1 METLNSIVSDIN
13 GVLWSTVIIALL
25 VGAGFYFTFRTG
37 AVQIRYI
44 VDMFKL
50 VVGTAGT
57 KTEGNEVS
65 PFQAF
70 CVSTASRVGV
80 GNIAGIAIAIVA
92 GGPGAIFW
100 MWFIA
105 IIGSATGF
113 VESTLAQIYK
123 VPRENG
129 EAGFRGGPAYY
140 LKNGL
145 GHGIWAAVFAI
156 LISVTYGMIYNSVQ
170 SNTIALALN
179 TAFGVDRMVVGG
191 VVTVLALL
199 IIWGGIGRIAR
210 VTDCLLYTS
219 PSPRD

>member
-1 METLNSIVSDIN
+1 MEALNNVVSEIN
-13 GVLWSTVIIALL
+13 GLLWSSVIIILL
-25 VGAGFYFTFRTG
+25 VGAGFYFTVRTRG
-37 AVQIRYI
+37 VQVRYFL
-44 VDMFKL
+44 DMFKM
-50 VVGTAGT
+50 VAGSAGT
-57 KTEGNEVS
+57 KTEGNTIS

-123 VPRENG
+123 VPREDG
-129 EAGFRGGPAYY
+129 SDGFRGGPAYY

-145 GHGIWAAVFAI
+145 GHGIWQRYLRF
-156 LISVTYGMIYNSVQ
+156 
-170 SNTIALALN
+170 
-179 TAFGVDRMVVGG
+179 
-191 VVTVLALL
+191 
-199 IIWGGIGRIAR
+199 
-210 VTDCLLYTS
+210 
-219 PSPRD
+219 

>member
-70 CVSTASRVGV
+70 CVSTASL
-80 GNIAGIAIAIVA
+80 
-92 GGPGAIFW
+92 
-100 MWFIA
+100 
-105 IIGSATGF
+105 S
-113 VESTLAQIYK
+113 
-123 VPRENG
+123 
-129 EAGFRGGPAYY
+129 
-140 LKNGL
+140 
-145 GHGIWAAVFAI
+145 
-156 LISVTYGMIYNSVQ
+156 LIHISEPTRRS
-170 SNTIALALN
+170 
-179 TAFGVDRMVVGG
+179 
-191 VVTVLALL
+191 
-199 IIWGGIGRIAR
+199 
-210 VTDCLLYTS
+210 
-219 PSPRD
+219 

>member
-1 METLNSIVSDIN
+1 MESLNNLVSTIN
-13 GVLWSTVIIALL
+13 GFLWSSVIIALL
-25 VGAGFYFTFRTG
+25 VGAGFYFTVRTRG
-37 AVQIRYI
+37 VQIRYFGR
-44 VDMFKL
+44 MFKL
-50 VVGTAGT
+50 IAHTAGR

-80 GNIAGIAIAIVA
+80 GNIAGIAIAIVT

-105 IIGSATGF
+105 VIGSATGF

-123 VPRENG
+123 VPREDGN
-129 EAGFRGGPAYY
+129 GFRGGPAYY

-156 LISVTYGMIYNSVQ
+156 LISVTYGMIYNLS
-170 SNTIALALN
+170 S
-179 TAFGVDRMVVGG
+179 
-191 VVTVLALL
+191 
-199 IIWGGIGRIAR
+199 RI
-210 VTDCLLYTS
+210 
-219 PSPRD
+219 PFPWP